1 MTVFDDDAL
10 HAMLAGIPQWSGD
23 SKGITRTVEAPDFRT
38 AIMIVNDVAEAA
50 EEANHHPDIDIRY
63 RTLTFYLST
72 HSAGGVTSAD
82 VDLARSIDAIVNG
95 HDAVPEG

>member
-1 MTVFDDDAL
+1 MTVFDGDAL

-23 SKGITRTVEAPDFRT
+23 TKAITRTVVATDFRT
-38 AIMIVNDVAEAA
+38 AIGIVNEVADAA

-63 RTLTFYLST
+63 NTLTFTLST

-95 HDAVPEG
+95 RDTT

>member
-23 SKGITRTVEAPDFRT
+23 SAAIRREVQAPDFRT
-38 AIMIVNDVAEAA
+38 AIAIVNDVADAA

-63 RTLTFYLST
+63 RTVTFILST

-82 VDLARSIDAIVNG
+82 VDLARTIDAIVNG
-95 HDAVPEG
+95 HDSA